1 PGTERSKSAKNLSGW
16 RSTTET
22 HRGSLQYSYR
32 QRSTASHH
40 NNFIHSLKFVFA
52 HSRCCHH
59 FAPNSRGSWA
69 AATLKLN
76 RGISCR
82 KMATAGVCGNQRS
95 PATHF
100 FRQPSPGNG
109 WLPAPPRSLTSRESD
124 TP

>member
-1 PGTERSKSAKNLSGW
+1 RSKSAKNLSGW
-16 RSTTET
+16 RSTAET
-22 HRGSLQYSYR
+22 HRGILQYSYR

-82 KMATAGVCGNQRS
+82 KMATARRVWYSEVTSNTFL
-95 PATHF
+95 PATF
-100 FRQPSPGNG
+100 SRQRLAS
-109 WLPAPPRSLTSRESD
+109 
-124 TP
+124 